1 MYLHIGISVTLFS
14 IGLLI
19 MFVSI
24 YALHRMHTERLI
36 SAETKYKDDMTSI
49 IIKLEEQKQLSTN
62 DDVMDL
68 NIKKRLSKLEE
79 TNLSTKDVKAI
90 SNQSLLKLE
99 EDIQSN
105 DLSGRLSKLEE
116 HDKTNVSTKDVIAIS
131 QPSNKKL
138 RDRLSKL
145 EERDKRNLT
154 TKDVKEASKSN
165 KKLTGRLSKL
175 EDDIQ
180 SNDLTGRL
188 SKLEDDIQ
196 SNDLTGRLSTL
207 EAKGR
212 NRIISDDDMTDRLV
226 NLERRKQLS
235 EDDVTDIFKNNYNV
249 NDMDNRLY
257 ILEENDLSNL
267 SKADVGEI
275 WDIASAYNKRETSKV
290 KNRLLE
296 LERHN
301 ITDLSRD
308 DVKAMWNQYYL
319 NPGISTM

>member
-188 SKLEDDIQ
+188 S
-196 SNDLTGRLSTL
+196 TL